1 VAADE
6 TGASRDQR
14 VRHFRMLHRVSAHRL
29 DGHRRQV
36 PRVRLAAAGLPVSSR
51 RDATEVSGRALSS
64 LEREWALAKTWL
76 YRRLSSRA

>member
-1 VAADE
+1 
-6 TGASRDQR
+6 
-14 VRHFRMLHRVSAHRL
+14 
-29 DGHRRQV
+29 
-36 PRVRLAAAGLPVSSR
+36 VSSR